1 MILSYLIFPDSL
13 LFHRAKRVKIC
24 RMKIIALSLKILS
37 KQPKP
42 VIRCDKDAEFRTIDG
57 TCNNLNN
64 PLFGAANTPFGRL
77 LFPAYGDGISSL
89 RVAENGEPLPNTRE
103 VSFRVH
109 GSNADGSNPTSNLL
123 TIFFMN
129 FGQYLDH
136 DITLAKAQGVDCE
149 PPEADENPECINI
162 DIPKGDTIFE
172 ERDVEF
178 IEMERE
184 AFVTPE
190 SECQVVPREQINTI
204 TTYIDASNVYGSS
217 QAVSESLRAP
227 GGLLKVTKHPQD
239 CTLQDL
245 LPPDTVAPCI
255 TVDPFRPCFLT
266 GDIRNN
272 ENPGMITLTV
282 NPDHQRHYYDSKT
295 IVTAIFVITV
305 IFLLKSIS

>member
-1 MILSYLIFPDSL
+1 MILSYLIFANSS
-13 LFHRAKRVKIC
+13 LFHRANRVLKC
-24 RMKIIALSLKILS
+24 RMKIIALNLKLTS
-37 KQPKP
+37 ELPKP

-57 TCNNLNN
+57 TCNNLHN

-103 VSFRVH
+103 VSFQVH

-123 TIFFMN
+123 NIFFMN
-129 FGQYLDH
+129 FGQYMDH

-149 PPEADENPECINI
+149 PPEADENEECINI
-162 DIPKGDTIFE
+162 HIPEGDTIFE
-172 ERDVEF
+172 ERNVEF

-190 SECQVVPREQINTI
+190 SKCQLVPREQINTI

-217 QAVSESLRAP
+217 SAVSESLRAP

-245 LPPDTVAPCI
+245 LPPDTIAPPDTVPPCI
-255 TVDPFRPCFLT
+255 TVDPFRPCFFT

-272 ENPGMITLTV
+272 ENQGMIILTI
-282 NPDHQRHYYDSKT
+282 NSPYQRCFFGSNYQ
-295 IVTAIFVITV
+295 
-305 IFLLKSIS
+305 